1 MWMTLAKTKYRK
13 KPVLFQG
20 NIFSNQMSRRAKLQ
34 SGYRC
39 YHVDLMDTKKL
50 SRKDI
55 LFSLASIQ
63 NIYSMQKC
71 ILKYT
76 DFKGKKTCCLT
87 SELTCLIEGK
97 EVNRERKK
105 KILM

>member
-1 MWMTLAKTKYRK
+1 MWMTLAKIKYRK

-55 LFSLASIQ
+55 LFFTSI
-63 NIYSMQKC
+63 NP
-71 ILKYT
+71 KYLLYA
-76 DFKGKKTCCLT
+76 KVHPK
-87 SELTCLIEGK
+87 
-97 EVNRERKK
+97 
-105 KILM
+105 MY